1 MTSLFFLGCFCHLV
15 VSQTLYEPSLAENTL
30 LNNGVQTKSDTLL
43 STCEKRLQYEHTTS
57 TELARNVLNLT
68 SYLETTTIALM
79 ALQQKFNVT
88 GQYCSVCLYL
98 VVVIEFIDWDYSKI
112 WNAYIFWRDT
122 TAHVAHIPWSDS
134 FNVTFLQS

>member
-15 VSQTLYEPSLAENTL
+15 VSQTLYEPTLVENTL

-43 STCEKRLQYEHTTS
+43 KTCEKSLKNEHTAS
-57 TELARNVLNLT
+57 IELARNVLNLT

-88 GQYCSVCLYL
+88 GQYCSACLYL
-98 VVVIEFIDWDYSKI
+98 VVVIEFID
-112 WNAYIFWRDT
+112 
-122 TAHVAHIPWSDS
+122 
-134 FNVTFLQS
+134 